1 MEEQKTQEVIETP
14 TKFKTIVEAI
24 EKMSVLELNE
34 LVKFLEKKFGVSA
47 AAVAVAPAGAGASA
61 AEEKSIFTVHLADSG
76 AQKIAV
82 IKVVKDVLGLG
93 LKEAKDLVDSAP
105 AVLKEGMKKEEA
117 EEFKKKIETAGGK
130 VELK

>member
-1 MEEQKTQEVIETP
+1 MEEIKEEGVIETP

-47 AAVAVAPAGAGASA
+47 AAVAVAPAGAGAA